1 MTNPYVSKYN
11 FVIEDPSVCYYCKA
25 EGLILS
31 EKFCP
36 TCGFPQQGTHEEQR
50 DFIYNKN
57 NDEIKSE
64 EFKKSILTARIVL
77 FSLATLNLVFGVL
90 AINNFSFFAISS
102 IIVSV
107 IYVGLA
113 LWTRRKPVLSLLI
126 ALLLYISLVS
136 ANYILVPGIFINAWK
151 WQLLVVFAFGYGLF
165 DAIRFEKLR
174 RK

>member
-1 MTNPYVSKYN
+1 MDKLIEQLDLYFGKKAPQLPKSVKEFLVKISPYLAIIGVVL
-11 FVIEDPSVCYYCKA
+11 FVISIFPLLAAGLGSLGAVGYYGAGLSRTSLFVHLIVSV
-25 EGLILS
+25 
-31 EKFCP
+31 
-36 TCGFPQQGTHEEQR
+36 
-50 DFIYNKN
+50 
-57 NDEIKSE
+57 
-64 EFKKSILTARIVL
+64 
-77 FSLATLNLVFGVL
+77 
-90 AINNFSFFAISS
+90 
-102 IIVSV
+102 IVSV